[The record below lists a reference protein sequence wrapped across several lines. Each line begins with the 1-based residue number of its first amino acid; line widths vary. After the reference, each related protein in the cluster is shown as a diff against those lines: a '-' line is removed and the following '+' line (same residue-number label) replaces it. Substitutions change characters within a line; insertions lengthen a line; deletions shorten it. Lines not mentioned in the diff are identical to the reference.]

1 MKEKK
6 FLTVICS
13 FIFVGLI
20 SVFSF
25 ASNEKNIYIKKTI
38 DIYNINNKCFDN
50 LINDKIDIIK
60 FINAQNKISYSLIDG
75 NDEYMLKSVIEQGK
89 KIEEPVRYGL
99 YNRIGKVPINKELI
113 EFVSGKGIKDL
124 ILENG
129 INGTIDKIL
138 IFYSPFS
145 ESMDIPP
152 IILVNSEGINYFIT
166 IEYKLNNE
174 CTGYKYVYKFY
185 TQKDFSKKYGIR
197 HGSLKINNYNFEK
210 GALLRNNGAL
220 IPVRST
226 IEGLGGRV
234 LWNEESKE
242 LEIFC
247 GNNSFIMA
255 TGKKFSLKK
264 NGQQENLFLS
274 RPGTICD
281 FYYDIIDNRVYV
293 NERAMEVILNSI
305 NYKVDVDLDK
315 SDIYIKKIFKN

>member
-1 MKEKK
+1 MKEKNILMPILV
-6 FLTVICS
+6 FV
-13 FIFVGLI
+13 FIVLMSIGA
-20 SVFSF
+20 F
-25 ASNEKNIYIKKTI
+25 ASNSVSMKNSI
-38 DIYNINNKCFDN
+38 DVYRVSNKYFDDLVYGNINVKEFVDTQS
-50 LINDKIDIIK
+50 KIT
-60 FINAQNKISYSLIDG
+60 YSLIDG

-185 TQKDFSKKYGIR
+185 TQKDFSKKY
-197 HGSLKINNYNFEK
+197 
-210 GALLRNNGAL
+210 
-220 IPVRST
+220 V
-226 IEGLGGRV
+226 
-234 LWNEESKE
+234 
-242 LEIFC
+242 
-247 GNNSFIMA
+247 
-255 TGKKFSLKK
+255 
-264 NGQQENLFLS
+264 
-274 RPGTICD
+274 
-281 FYYDIIDNRVYV
+281 
-293 NERAMEVILNSI
+293 
-305 NYKVDVDLDK
+305 
-315 SDIYIKKIFKN
+315 